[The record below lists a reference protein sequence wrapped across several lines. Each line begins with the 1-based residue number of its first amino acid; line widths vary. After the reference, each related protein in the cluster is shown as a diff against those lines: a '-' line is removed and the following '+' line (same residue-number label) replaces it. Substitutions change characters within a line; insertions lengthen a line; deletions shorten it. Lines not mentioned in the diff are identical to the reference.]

1 MTYRIQRAV
10 VIGSGTMGGGIAA
23 HLANAG
29 VRTVLLDIVPSTLT
43 PEEEAKGLSLQS
55 KAVRNRIVQTGWDRV
70 VKSSPAALMNKKAG
84 ELVQLGNLEDD
95 FAVVSEA
102 DWVIEVIVEKLE
114 PKQQLMARID
124 EIRKAGSIISS
135 NTSGIP
141 IHKIAEG
148 RSDDFKKHFLG
159 THFFNPPRYL
169 KLLEVIPTPDTD
181 QAIIDYICS
190 FGQERLGKGVVIAK
204 DTPNFIANRIGTFGG
219 AYAMK
224 YIVDN
229 GYTIEEVDALTGTLI
244 GNPKSGTFRLGDL
257 VGIDVMVGV
266 AHNLYNLVPNDESR
280 DALLAPAP
288 VQGLLERGW
297 LGQKSGQ
304 GFYKTVKGANGKEF
318 WVLDWETGEHRAPR
332 EVDLPIIKQA
342 KKQGNLAARLRF
354 LVNQSQDRGGKL
366 IADTLLPSL
375 AYAARRVPEI
385 SDHLYDV
392 DNALRWGFAKEMGP
406 FEMWDAIGLADG
418 VKLMQDRDIQVADW
432 VLTLLEKGH
441 TSFYQTVDGAKQA
454 YSPVTG
460 EYEAV
465 PSSALKIDLDELR
478 SAGKEVARNDSASLL
493 DLGDGV
499 LCFEFHSKMNALDS
513 EITEM
518 GFKALEL
525 LKDDRWTGMVVGNQG
540 SDFCIGANIFMLMMA
555 AQNDQ
560 FDQLEQMLKTSHD
573 LMQGMRFSPKQDQRL
588 HVRGT
593 FEKVASERRVAAM
606 KRVLAGGA
614 LIPSLVDYFDPD
626 TKRMPRKSEGIA
638 LGDLGE
644 YDLNDSQE
652 EALRTA
658 LLFGPLSLLQ
668 GPPGT
673 GKTKF
678 IASFVH
684 LLLSRGLAG
693 NVLLVSQSH
702 EAVNNVMDKVF
713 GLVRGSSLDATM
725 VRVGLQSMVSPG
737 LRGIQEDS
745 LRQRYRETF
754 DAEIKERVRSV
765 GLAMGLPQGYVHTA
779 TELHATLGS
788 LLQRIDQLTGTEDE
802 TDGEGISTKEHI
814 QRLRQVF
821 LDIACN
827 RFDITATGGED
838 LEALMS
844 SRLDALAHEHGS
856 PSPAKCARLGQIA
869 RLSTEFSQVLRS
881 PRSNYTAFL
890 ARCSNIVAGTCVG
903 VGKQALGIMDVPY
916 DWVIVD
922 EAARASPMEL
932 VVAIGNPLG

>member
-29 VRTVLLDIVPSTLT
+29 IRTVLLDIVPNTLT
-43 PEEEAKGLSLQS
+43 PEEEAKGLSLQT
-55 KAVRNRIVQTGWDRV
+55 KAVRNRVVQTGWDRV

-95 FAVVSEA
+95 FAVISEA

-148 RSDDFKKHFLG
+148 RSEDFKKHFLG

-181 QAIIDYICS
+181 SAIIEYIRS

-229 GYTIEEVDALTGTLI
+229 GYSIEEVDALTGTLI

-266 AHNLYNLVPNDESR
+266 AHNLYNLVPDDESR

-288 VQGLLERGW
+288 VKGLLERGW

-392 DNALRWGFAKEMGP
+392 DNALRWGFAKELGP
-406 FEMWDAIGLADG
+406 FEMWDAIGIADG
-418 VKLMQDRDIQVADW
+418 VKLMQERDIQVADW
-432 VLTLLEKGH
+432 VLELLEKGNN
-441 TSFYQTVDGAKQA
+441 SFYQKVDGANQA

-465 PSSALKIDLDELR
+465 PSSALKIELDELR
-478 SAGKEVARNDSASLL
+478 STGKEVARNDSASLI

-573 LMQGMRFSPKQDQRL
+573 LMQGMRFSPKPI
-588 HVRGT
+588 VTAPFG
-593 FEKVASERRVAAM
+593 
-606 KRVLAGGA
+606 RVLGGGA
-614 LIPSLVDYFDPD
+614 EVSMHGS
-626 TKRMPRKSEGIA
+626 RMCIA
-638 LGDLGE
+638 AE
-644 YDLNDSQE
+644 TY
-652 EALRTA
+652 
-658 LLFGPLSLLQ
+658 
-668 GPPGT
+668 
-673 GKTKF
+673 
-678 IASFVH
+678 
-684 LLLSRGLAG
+684 
-693 NVLLVSQSH
+693 
-702 EAVNNVMDKVF
+702 M
-713 GLVRGSSLDATM
+713 GLV
-725 VRVGLQSMVSPG
+725 
-737 LRGIQEDS
+737 E
-745 LRQRYRETF
+745 
-754 DAEIKERVRSV
+754 
-765 GLAMGLPQGYVHTA
+765 
-779 TELHATLGS
+779 
-788 LLQRIDQLTGTEDE
+788 
-802 TDGEGISTKEHI
+802 
-814 QRLRQVF
+814 
-821 LDIACN
+821 
-827 RFDITATGGED
+827 
-838 LEALMS
+838 
-844 SRLDALAHEHGS
+844 
-856 PSPAKCARLGQIA
+856 
-869 RLSTEFSQVLRS
+869 
-881 PRSNYTAFL
+881 
-890 ARCSNIVAGTCVG
+890 VG
-903 VGKQALGIMDVPY
+903 VGLIPGAGGVKEFVRRVITPAIKLAPESDPTPYLQRVFEQIGMAKVGTSAFEARDQGFVTEADRIVMNGDELLGRAKQFVLDLAAAGFTPPAREKLYAAGRDGLAAMRVGVWMMQQGGYISEYDALIGNKLAYAIAGGDLSSPQ
-916 DWVIVD
+916 WVD
-922 EAARASPMEL
+922 EEHFLAMEREVFL
-932 VVAIGNPLG
+932 ALCHEPKTMERIMFMLQNNKPLRN